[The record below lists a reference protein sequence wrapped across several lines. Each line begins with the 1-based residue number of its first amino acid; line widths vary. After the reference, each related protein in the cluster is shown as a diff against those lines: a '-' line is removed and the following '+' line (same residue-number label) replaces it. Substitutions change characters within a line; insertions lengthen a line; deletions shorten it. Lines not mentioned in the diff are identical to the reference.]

1 MSGGRSSG
9 ELAASRVDAGP
20 SGPAR
25 DAGNQTAKSSQCP
38 REVQL
43 PGRNVHFDDET
54 WHALE
59 LLARDRKQKFQDLAD
74 EAFFDLL
81 KKHGRQPT
89 KEA

>member
-1 MSGGRSSG
+1 VAGGG
-9 ELAASRVDAGP
+9 AAATESEIA
-20 SGPAR
+20 A
-25 DAGNQTAKSSQCP
+25 AFAT
-38 REVQL
+38 
-43 PGRNVHFDDET
+43 NVHFDDET

>member
-1 MSGGRSSG
+1 MSGGHSSG
-9 ELAASRVDAGP
+9 ELAVSGIDAGP
-20 SGPAR
+20 SGAAR
-25 DAGNQTAKSSQCP
+25 DAGNQMVKSSQCP

-43 PGRNVHFDDET
+43 PGKNVHFDDET

>member
-1 MSGGRSSG
+1 MPVRRPRARRWQSNG
-9 ELAASRVDAGP
+9 EVA
-20 SGPAR
+20 
-25 DAGNQTAKSSQCP
+25 QFP

-43 PGRNVHFDDET
+43 PGKNVHFDDET
-54 WHALE
+54 WHAVE

-89 KEA
+89 KKA

>member
-1 MSGGRSSG
+1 M
-9 ELAASRVDAGP
+9 P
-20 SGPAR
+20 S
-25 DAGNQTAKSSQCP
+25 K
-38 REVQL
+38 
-43 PGRNVHFDDET
+43 NVHFDDET

-59 LLARDRKQKFQDLAD
+59 LLARDRKQKFEDLAD

>member
-9 ELAASRVDAGP
+9 ELAAPRVDARP
-20 SGPAR
+20 SGR
-25 DAGNQTAKSSQCP
+25 VYAGNQTVKSSQCP

-43 PGRNVHFDDET
+43 PGKNVHFDDET

>member
-1 MSGGRSSG
+1 MSGGGSSG
-9 ELAASRVDAGP
+9 DWQRQGRCPSVGP
-20 SGPAR
+20 RGLRWQSNGEVVPI
-25 DAGNQTAKSSQCP
+25 P

-43 PGRNVHFDDET
+43 PGKNVHFDDET

>member
-1 MSGGRSSG
+1 
-9 ELAASRVDAGP
+9 V
-20 SGPAR
+20 
-25 DAGNQTAKSSQCP
+25 KSSQCP
-38 REVQL
+38 WEGQL
-43 PGRNVHFDDET
+43 PSKNVHFDDET

-59 LLARDRKQKFQDLAD
+59 LLARDRKQKLQDLAD

>member
-1 MSGGRSSG
+1 MNRRTFIAGLGSAAAWP
-9 ELAASRVDAGP
+9 LAAR
-20 SGPAR
+20 AR
-25 DAGNQTAKSSQCP
+25 RWQSNGEVVPIP

-43 PGRNVHFDDET
+43 PGKNVHFDDET